1 MKTIIPLCLFCWFGT
16 LAAQP
21 VFRAPVHTHADYR
34 LWESFEDYPDNGNLN
49 WAPAGWTFRSEAGNV
64 PDKEWGIT
72 WHITEGSAMLNMLP
86 ADGKWIA
93 YLNGAMSAL
102 GQTQDEWMISPVFTP
117 SGTDYLLFDANYS
130 PIFMFLD
137 YVKYSKTGQ
146 LTYNFE
152 HPFNTMQ
159 ALISVDNSARWD
171 TIWDASIGN
180 YNEENIEDFIDNAW
194 YRISVSLAGYA
205 GKSIRAAF
213 RLVGDDAQSSA
224 IDHIRVNGLA
234 SYNLPQ
240 GFFYGGLDMNGYSA
254 PATLMG
260 AAYIPTVWNP
270 SATDASAYQ
279 WTLPEIEGANTYTSG
294 EMSPSAVYIHDAYYC
309 PSLSVEYA
317 GTFSDPYIWADGSP
331 ATFDK
336 PVFFAG
342 GNYNDWLSRFITL
355 PGGKSPETFGVG
367 NYNLMNGIDTIAL
380 ATNSYLFG
388 TDFLHLKQAFGNYFD
403 KPAQPYHLKKVRI
416 TTSKMQAPAGSELT
430 LTIYRI
436 DQNGYLQDVLTTS
449 KWKMDKIVSQP
460 DFYTF
465 SFETDVVVGDAVLM
479 ALSGFAGQ
487 KDLSFCV
494 YSETMQNSGV
504 SNAYLLVK
512 DDQQNDVWVSSSE
525 FLEKGVVPA
534 LCFTL
539 DLDYSFIASADA
551 VYRFIEAES
560 GIEKSF
566 RLNHWAELDEKWSD
580 RLPAWVSSEWTE
592 NENGE
597 LIYTLK
603 LTEEL
608 PEGFETR
615 YADAELSD
623 GRGAT
628 TRFTIAQG
636 ANPWKIKTL
645 NLLQRAF
652 VRLVDNHFELQY
664 SPEIFREAEIFD
676 VSGQSFGKY
685 SLSGSGKDLLPV
697 PAYPHGVYLVRLN
710 GKITQTLKIIK

>member
-1 MKTIIPLCLFCWFGT
+1 M

-21 VFRAPVHTHADYR
+21 VFRAPARVNADYR
-34 LWESFEDYPDNGNLN
+34 LWESFEDYPGNDIA
-49 WAPAGWTFRSEAGNV
+49 WSPAGWTFQSDAGNQ
-64 PDKEWGIT
+64 PDAEIGIT
-72 WHITEGSAMLNMLP
+72 WHVTEGSAMLNMLP
-86 ADGKWIA
+86 TDGEFIA
-93 YLNGAMSAL
+93 YLNGALSAME
-102 GQTQDEWMISPVFTP
+102 QTQDEWMISPAFTP
-117 SGTDYLLFDANYS
+117 SAIDYLLFDANYA

-137 YVKYSKTGQ
+137 YAKYIETEE

-159 ALISVDNSARWD
+159 ALVSVDNSARWD
-171 TIWDASIGN
+171 TIWDASTGN
-180 YNEENIEDFIDNAW
+180 YNEDNIDDFINNAW
-194 YRISVSLAGYA
+194 YRISVSLSGYA
-205 GKSIRAAF
+205 GKSIRVAF

-224 IDHIRVNGLA
+224 IDHICVSGLA

-240 GFFYGGLDMNGYSA
+240 GFFYGGLDENGYNA

-270 SATDASAYQ
+270 AATDASAYQ
-279 WTLPEIEGANTYTSG
+279 WVLPEVEGTDTYTST
-294 EMSPSAVYIHDAYYC
+294 EISPSAVYIHDAYYC
-309 PSLSVEYA
+309 PSLSVVYD
-317 GTFSDPYIWADGSP
+317 GTLSDPYTWAAGSP

-342 GNYNDWLSRFITL
+342 GNYNDWLRNFEIRL
-355 PGGKSPETFGVG
+355 PGGKLPETFGLG
-367 NYNLMNGIDTIAL
+367 NYNLINGIDTIAL

-388 TDFLHLKQAFGNYFD
+388 TDLINLKKAFGNYFD

-416 TTSKMQAPAGSELT
+416 ATSKMQAPAGSELT

-436 DQNGYLQDVLTTS
+436 DRNGYLQDILATS
-449 KWKMDKIVSQP
+449 KWKTEIAVSKP

-465 SFETDVVVGDAVLM
+465 SFETDVIIGDAVLM
-479 ALSGFAGQ
+479 ALSGFTGQ
-487 KDLSFCV
+487 PGLSFCV

-512 DDQQNDVWVSSSE
+512 DEQQNDVWVTSPE

-551 VYRFIEAES
+551 GYRFLEAES

-566 RLNHWAELDEKWSD
+566 RLNHWAEYDEKWSD
-580 RLPAWVSSEWTE
+580 RLPAWVSSGLSE

-645 NLLQRAF
+645 NSLQKAF
-652 VRLVDNHFELQY
+652 IRLVNNDFELQY
-664 SPEIFREAEIFD
+664 SPGIFREAEIFD
-676 VSGQSFGKY
+676 VSGQAFGKY
-685 SLSGSGKDLLPV
+685 SLSGNGKDILP
-697 PAYPHGVYLVRLN
+697 ASTYPQGVYLVRLN